1 MKRFFLIDIDY
12 DIMEGRLYTILYGR
26 MEDGKRAVILDP
38 NYEPYFYV
46 LPSNIEKAKKEIEEI
61 LKKEG
66 AEIKGIEAE
75 RKNFAGEEREFL
87 KIRCLLPQDTQK
99 IRDLIKNLEEKRGGS
114 GSVIE
119 EYEYQMGFYRSYLVD
134 NGFSCLEWLSV
145 EGDEKKFGFDAD
157 EIIEAKKIERTEG
170 EMIPLKVLS
179 FDTEVIE
186 EKRGERQLIMLSLYG
201 EGIQKVITYKEGKFP
216 DYVEV
221 VKDEKELIKKFIEIV
236 KEYDPDII
244 SGFNSDLFDFV
255 VLRERATKLKVKLDD
270 LSIDRSGVTLSKRA
284 RVSTAR
290 LKGYVHIDI
299 FNFVNNI
306 LAPMLQTEVLS
317 LDAVSSEILGDEKI
331 EMEYSEIFEAWKEG
345 RNLETLAKYS
355 LKDSELTYR
364 LSIVLLPQICEL
376 TKIVGQSLFDV
387 SRMMYSQL
395 VEWYYTKKAK
405 EMGRII
411 PNQPR
416 FEEIQER
423 QRESYIGGY
432 VKEPEA
438 GLHENI
444 AVIDFASLYP
454 SIISTYNISTETLN
468 CDCCK
473 DDGNKVPDLPHW
485 FCKKRK
491 GFESTVINELLSE
504 RQKIKMDMKKLEPG
518 SLEFNLLNNR
528 QMALKT
534 IANASYGYYAFPA
547 SKWYS
552 KECAESITSFGRYWI
567 RKIMD
572 EAESSG
578 FKPIYGDTDSA
589 FLGLDGK
596 SKEELLKFLEEINS
610 KLPGI
615 MRMELENFYKRGIFI
630 PKEIGGGVAKKRY
643 ALIDESGN
651 LKIRGLEKVRRDWS
665 ELSKRTQEGIL
676 RLVLEK
682 KDIKGAIEL
691 VKESIKKLKELKV
704 EIKDLV
710 VYEQLSKP
718 ISEYKLISPHIG
730 AAKKLLEKGIPV
742 GEGSVIGFV
751 IERGKGGISERAQPI
766 EFANLKNV
774 DTDYYINN
782 QIIPASLRILKV
794 LGVKEED
801 IQG

>member
-1 MKRFFLIDIDY
+1 MRKFFLVDIDY
-12 DIMEGRLYTILYGR
+12 DTIEDNLYTVLYGR
-26 MEDGKRAVILDP
+26 MEDGKRGVVLDP
-38 NYEPYFYV
+38 SYEPYFYV
-46 LPSNIEKAKKEIEEI
+46 LPSDIEKAKKEIEEI

-66 AEIKGIEAE
+66 IEVKGIEIE
-75 RKNFAGEEREFL
+75 KKNLSGEEKEFL
-87 KIRCLLPQDTQK
+87 KIRCFLPQDTQK
-99 IRDLIKNLEEKRGGS
+99 IRDLIKNLEKKRGGS

-119 EYEYQMGFYRSYLVD
+119 EYEYQIGFYRSYLAD
-134 NGFSCLEWLSV
+134 TGISCLDWLAV
-145 EGDEKKFGFDAD
+145 DGEEKRLGFNSDI
-157 EIIEAKKIERTEG
+157 IIEAKKIEKTDG
-170 EMIPLKVLS
+170 KTFHLKVLS

-201 EGIQKVITYKEGKFP
+201 EDIQKVITYKEGKFP
-216 DYVEV
+216 NFVEIV
-221 VKDEKELIKKFIEIV
+221 RDEKELIKRFIDVV
-236 KEYDPDII
+236 KEYDPDLIT
-244 SGFNSDLFDFV
+244 GFNSDLFDFV
-255 VLRERATKLKVKLDD
+255 VLRERASKLKVRLDD
-270 LSIDRSGVTLSKRA
+270 LSIDRSGVTLSKRG

-331 EMEYSEIFEAWKEG
+331 EMEYSEILESWKEG
-345 RNLETLAKYS
+345 RNLETLARYS

-376 TKIVGQSLFDV
+376 TRIVGQSLFDV

-395 VEWYYTKKAK
+395 VEWYYTKRAK

-423 QRESYIGGY
+423 QKESYIGGF

-454 SIISTYNISTETLN
+454 SVISTYNISTETLN
-468 CDCCK
+468 CNCCK
-473 DDGNKVPDLPHW
+473 DDGNKVPELPHW
-485 FCKKRK
+485 FCKKK
-491 GFESTVINELLSE
+491 NGFESTVINELLSE
-504 RQKIKMDMKKLEPG
+504 RQKVKGEMKKLEPDT
-518 SLEFNLLNNR
+518 LEFNLLNNR

-567 RKIMD
+567 KKIMD
-572 EAESSG
+572 EAKSSG

-589 FLGLDGK
+589 FLGLNGK
-596 SKEELLKFLEEINS
+596 SKEELIEFLEKINS

-615 MRMELENFYKRGIFI
+615 MKMELENFYQRGIFI

-676 RLVLEK
+676 RLILEK

-691 VKESIKKLKELKV
+691 VKENIKKLRELMV
-704 EIKDLV
+704 DIKDLV

-730 AAKKLLEKGIPV
+730 AAKKLVEKGIPV

-751 IERGKGGISERAQPI
+751 IEKGKGAISERAQPI

-782 QIIPASLRILKV
+782 QILPASLRILKV
-794 LGVKEED
+794 LGVMEED
-801 IQG
+801 IL

>member
-1 MKRFFLIDIDY
+1 MRKIFLIDIDY
-12 DIMEGRLYTILYGR
+12 DTIEDKLYTILYGR
-26 MEDGKRAVILDP
+26 MEDGKRGVVLDP

-46 LPSNIEKAKKEIEEI
+46 LPFNIENAKKEINEI

-66 AEIKGIEAE
+66 IEVKGIEVE
-75 RKNFAGEEREFL
+75 RKNLLGEEREFL
-87 KIRCLLPQDTQK
+87 KIRCFFPQDTQK

-119 EYEYQMGFYRSYLVD
+119 EYEYQIGFYRSYLAD
-134 NGFSCLEWLSV
+134 TGLSCLEWLAV
-145 EGDEKKFGFDAD
+145 DGEEKRFGFNAD
-157 EIIEAKKIERTEG
+157 IIVEAKKIERADGKTFL
-170 EMIPLKVLS
+170 LKVLS

-201 EGIQKVITYKEGKFP
+201 EGIQRVITYKEGKFP
-216 DYVEV
+216 NFVEIV
-221 VKDEKELIKKFIEIV
+221 RDEKELIKRFIDIV
-236 KEYDPDII
+236 KEYDPDVIT
-244 SGFNSDLFDFV
+244 GFNSDLFDFV
-255 VLRERATKLKVKLDD
+255 VLRERASKLKVKLDD

-284 RVSTAR
+284 RVSTTR

-306 LAPMLQTEVLS
+306 LAPMLHTEVLS

-331 EMEYSEIFEAWKEG
+331 EMEYSEILEAWKEG

-364 LSIVLLPQICEL
+364 LSLVLLPQICEL
-376 TKIVGQSLFDV
+376 TRIVGQSLFDV

-395 VEWYYTKKAK
+395 VEWYYTKRAK

-423 QRESYIGGY
+423 QKESYIGGF

-454 SIISTYNISTETLN
+454 SISSTYNISTETLN
-468 CDCCK
+468 CECCK
-473 DDGNKVPDLPHW
+473 EDGNKAPDLPHW
-485 FCKKRK
+485 FCKKK
-491 GFESTVINELLSE
+491 SGFESTVINELLSE
-504 RQKIKMDMKKLEPG
+504 RQKVKGEMRKFAPG

-567 RKIMD
+567 KKVMD
-572 EAESSG
+572 EAKSSG

-596 SKEELLKFLEEINS
+596 SKEELLEFLEKINS

-615 MRMELENFYKRGIFI
+615 MRMELENFYRRGIFI

-676 RLVLEK
+676 KLILEK

-691 VKESIKKLKELKV
+691 AKENIKKLRELKV
-704 EIKDLV
+704 DIEDLV

-730 AAKKLLEKGIPV
+730 AAKKLIEKGIPV

-751 IERGKGGISERAQPI
+751 IEKGKSAISERAQPI

-782 QIIPASLRILKV
+782 QILPASLRILKV
-794 LGVKEED
+794 LGVVEED
-801 IQG
+801 II